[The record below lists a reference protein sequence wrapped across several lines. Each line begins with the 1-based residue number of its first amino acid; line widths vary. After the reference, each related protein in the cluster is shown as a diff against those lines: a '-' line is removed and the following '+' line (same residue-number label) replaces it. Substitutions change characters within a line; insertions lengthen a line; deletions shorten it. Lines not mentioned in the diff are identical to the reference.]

1 MLLLDNQPEMRQHA
15 REQARQLLGSQ
26 PLFLDTETTGVRSSA
41 EVIEICLI
49 DHRGE
54 VLLNSLVRPR
64 LPIPAE
70 STQIHGIS
78 NAMVATAPTWSELW
92 PQVQSILA
100 SQRIGIYNADFDMRL
115 IQQTHRQQ
123 GLIWP
128 QIQIEP
134 FCIMLL
140 YAQFYGDWD
149 VQRNGYRWQ
158 SLEKARHRFNLPLPN
173 SHRAKDD
180 ALLARAVLEQIA
192 HGGE

>member
-1 MLLLDNQPEMRQHA
+1 MLLLDNQPEMRQRA
-15 REQARQLLGSQ
+15 QQQARQLLLAQ
-26 PLFLDTETTGVRSSA
+26 PLFLDTETTGVRSTA
-41 EVIEICLI
+41 EVIEICLL
-49 DHRGE
+49 DHKGE

-78 NAMVATAPTWSELW
+78 NAMVAKAPMWSELW
-92 PQVQSILA
+92 PQVEATLA

-115 IQQTHRQQ
+115 IRQTHQQQ
-123 GLIWP
+123 GLLWP
-128 QIQIEP
+128 QMQIEP

-158 SLEKARHRFNLPLPN
+158 SLEKARQRFNLPIPN

-192 HGGE
+192 QRGE